1 MVTSE
6 PHLFLSGGLDS
17 RIAAAAYGEPL
28 KTVTLYSKPNIE
40 TKLAYLTSKILG
52 LEVTPIIPKSN
63 NCNTFFLLLGN
74 VYFDGFRNIPKL
86 ITLKLKVVQFI
97 TSW

>member
-6 PHLFLSGGLDS
+6 PYLFLSGGLDS

-28 KTVTLYSKPNIE
+28 KTVTLYSKPNME

-52 LEVTPIIPKSN
+52 LEHKSIEQKDILTERN
-63 NCNTFFLLLGN
+63 FL
-74 VYFDGFRNIPKL
+74 V
-86 ITLKLKVVQFI
+86 
-97 TSW
+97 